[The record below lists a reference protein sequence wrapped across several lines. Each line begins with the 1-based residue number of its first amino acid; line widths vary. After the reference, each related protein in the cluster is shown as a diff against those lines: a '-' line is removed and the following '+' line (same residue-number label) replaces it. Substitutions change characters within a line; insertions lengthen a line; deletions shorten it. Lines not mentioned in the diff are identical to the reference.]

1 MENKKENELSNVFWY
16 IVIGI
21 CLFFIVVVGIG
32 LVVFSNRKPEVV
44 DKKLNGG
51 NIILNYTD
59 NITGLSIVDATPTTD
74 SIGMKNSKD
83 GQYFDFS
90 IEVHLENAKTVEY
103 EVAAIKDASN
113 STISDDDIKIYL
125 EKENSGTYTK
135 VFKPAGY
142 VPIERD
148 TELGSPEGSMVL
160 ARVKQIKDSTDNYR
174 LRMWISD
181 KSVTKKGNYTVEIVV
196 NGKAK

>member
-1 MENKKENELSNVFWY
+1 M
-16 IVIGI
+16 
-21 CLFFIVVVGIG
+21 
-32 LVVFSNRKPEVV
+32 
-44 DKKLNGG
+44 
-51 NIILNYTD
+51 NYTD